1 METETENE
9 IGRVLARLRRENGFS
24 QERLALLLGVTRQ
37 AVSKWECG
45 MARSSVENL
54 YRISEVYDI
63 PIRELT
69 ALLEPQDPAAPPP
82 PPEAET
88 TAVLL
93 EPETET
99 GPDADAEPEISA
111 PVPEPEADAGPAVA
125 PPKQRRRWSRRKKT
139 ITALAVLLLLAAG
152 LLAIRAWTWQWK
164 NDALHLDEINARK
177 VDIDSIEVGVGID
190 IGEVN
195 AERTDIDSTD
205 ASDVMQMEEM
215 EQADVNDLIID
226 FWKFD

>member
-1 METETENE
+1 METENE

-45 MARSSVENL
+45 MARPSVENL

-93 EPETET
+93 EPEADTET
-99 GPDADAEPEISA
+99 DADAEPEISA

-152 LLAIRAWTWQWK
+152 LLAIRAWTGRGK
-164 NDALHLDEINARK
+164 NNVLYLSEMNVNK
-177 VDIDSIEVGVGID
+177 VDFDSVEVMQTN
-190 IGEVN
+190 EN

>member
-1 METETENE
+1 METENE

-45 MARSSVENL
+45 MARPSVENL

-82 PPEAET
+82 PPEAEAET

-93 EPETET
+93 EPEAKT

-139 ITALAVLLLLAAG
+139 ITALVVLLLLAAG
-152 LLAIRAWTWQWK
+152 LLAIRAWTGRGK
-164 NDALHLDEINARK
+164 NKVLYLSEMNVNK
-177 VDIDSIEVGVGID
+177 VDFDSVEVMQTT
-190 IGEVN
+190 EN

-215 EQADVNDLIID
+215 EQADVNDLIIV
-226 FWKFD
+226 FGKFD

>member
-1 METETENE
+1 METENE

-24 QERLALLLGVTRQ
+24 QERLALLLDVTRQ

-45 MARSSVENL
+45 MARPSVENL

-69 ALLEPQDPAAPPP
+69 ALLVPQDPA
-82 PPEAET
+82 
-88 TAVLL
+88 
-93 EPETET
+93 
-99 GPDADAEPEISA
+99 
-111 PVPEPEADAGPAVA
+111 A

-152 LLAIRAWTWQWK
+152 LLAIRAWTGRGK
-164 NDALHLDEINARK
+164 NNVLYLSEMNVNK
-177 VDIDSIEVGVGID
+177 VDFDSVEVGVGIE

-195 AERTDIDSTD
+195 AERTDTDIDSTD

-215 EQADVNDLIID
+215 EQADVNDLIIV
-226 FWKFD
+226 FGKFD

>member
-1 METETENE
+1 METENE

-37 AVSKWECG
+37 VVSKWECG
-45 MARSSVENL
+45 MARPSVENL

-69 ALLEPQDPAAPPP
+69 
-82 PPEAET
+82 
-88 TAVLL
+88 VLL
-93 EPETET
+93 EPEAET

-111 PVPEPEADAGPAVA
+111 PVPEPEADTGPAVA

-152 LLAIRAWTWQWK
+152 LLAIRAWTWQRK
-164 NDALHLDEINARK
+164 N
-177 VDIDSIEVGVGID
+177 
-190 IGEVN
+190 
-195 AERTDIDSTD
+195 
-205 ASDVMQMEEM
+205 DVMQMEEM
-215 EQADVNDLIID
+215 EQADVNDLIIV
-226 FWKFD
+226 FGKFD

>member
-1 METETENE
+1 METENE

-24 QERLALLLGVTRQ
+24 QEQLALLLGVTRQ

-45 MARSSVENL
+45 MARPSVENL

-93 EPETET
+93 EPEAET

-152 LLAIRAWTWQWK
+152 LLAIRAWTGRGK
-164 NDALHLDEINARK
+164 NNVLYLHEMNVNK
-177 VDIDSIEVGVGID
+177 VDFDSVEVGVGIE

>member
-45 MARSSVENL
+45 MARPSVENL

-69 ALLEPQDPAAPPP
+69 VLLEPQDPAAPPP

-93 EPETET
+93 EPEAKT

-111 PVPEPEADAGPAVA
+111 PAAKPETDAEPVA
-125 PPKQRRRWSRRKKT
+125 TPPKQRRRWSRRKKT

-152 LLAIRAWTWQWK
+152 LLAIRAWTGQK
-164 NDALHLDEINARK
+164 GNEYKYEVKMDVI
-177 VDIDSIEVGVGID
+177 DIDSMEVF
-190 IGEVN
+190 
-195 AERTDIDSTD
+195 
-205 ASDVMQMEEM
+205 DVMQMEEM
-215 EQADVNDLIID
+215 EQADVNDLIIV
-226 FWKFD
+226 FGKFD

>member
-45 MARSSVENL
+45 MARPSVENL

-93 EPETET
+93 EPEAET
-99 GPDADAEPEISA
+99 DAEPEISA
-111 PVPEPEADAGPAVA
+111 PVPEPEADAEPAVT
-125 PPKQRRRWSRRKKT
+125 PPKQRRRWRRRKKT

-152 LLAIRAWTWQWK
+152 LLAIRAWTGRGK
-164 NDALHLDEINARK
+164 NNVLYLSEMNVNK
-177 VDIDSIEVGVGID
+177 VDFDSVEVMQTT
-190 IGEVN
+190 EN